1 MSGNAKREFNVGDRV
16 KYNKKG
22 MGGPLS
28 PVKKPHQEFAPRV
41 GEVKG
46 IYIKEDGKGYKRKWI
61 QVLWDGAVR
70 PSDHA
75 SQRLVFEH
83 EQL

>member
-1 MSGNAKREFNVGDRV
+1 MSGKARREFMPGDRV

-28 PVKKPHQEFAPRV
+28 PNTKPHIVFASRV
-41 GEVKG
+41 GEVKQVF
-46 IYIKEDGKGYKRKWI
+46 IKEDVKGYKRKWV

-83 EQL
+83 EEF

>member
-1 MSGNAKREFNVGDRV
+1 MSGNAKREFKVGDRV

-22 MGGPLS
+22 MAGPLS
-28 PVKKPHQEFAPRV
+28 NNTPHKVFAPRL

-46 IYIKEDGKGYKRKWI
+46 IFIKEDGKGYKRKWI

-83 EQL
+83 EEC

>member
-1 MSGNAKREFNVGDRV
+1 MAGDAKRNFKVGDRV

-22 MGGPLS
+22 MTGPLS
-28 PVKKPHQEFAPRV
+28 NNKSHQVFAPRI
-41 GEVKG
+41 GEIKN
-46 IYIKEDGKGYKRKWI
+46 IYLKEDAKGYKRKWI
-61 QVLWDGAVR
+61 QVFWDGGVR

-83 EQL
+83 EEC